1 MKILIQISVIFTIC
15 LIGEALSAIIPFP
28 VPASII
34 ALLLLLVLLLI
45 GLIKVDHIKE
55 KSDFLLTNMA
65 FFFVPAG
72 VKIIEHFET
81 IKSIWLPIFII
92 VIVSTVLVFCTTTLT
107 VILVNKLTGG
117 KK

>member
-34 ALLLLLVLLLI
+34 ALLLLLVLLLT

-72 VKIIEHFET
+72 VKIIKHFET